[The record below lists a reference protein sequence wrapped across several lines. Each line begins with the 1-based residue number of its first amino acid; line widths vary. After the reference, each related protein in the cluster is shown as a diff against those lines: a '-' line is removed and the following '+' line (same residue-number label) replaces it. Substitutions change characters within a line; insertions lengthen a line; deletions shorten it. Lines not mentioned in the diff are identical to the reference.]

1 MQRASSL
8 LSPPLYQHPSFHC
21 ITPSFLC
28 KNLEIFIY
36 PVLSMTN
43 QYKSNHM
50 TKTMIGY
57 FQDYAFI
64 ELWEPQLQNISLLCT
79 MFKQAG
85 ILVLCCLTA
94 LAHFWSESGDANSK
108 DGFPNKLPGYGT
120 ENGQKTGHIE
130 CFEFI
135 VLTTI
140 YFYSSGVAYSNG
152 NADLELALLQQ
163 GSAK

>member
-1 MQRASSL
+1 
-8 LSPPLYQHPSFHC
+8 
-21 ITPSFLC
+21 
-28 KNLEIFIY
+28 
-36 PVLSMTN
+36 MTN

-64 ELWEPQLQNISLLCT
+64 ELWAPQLQNISLLCN

-85 ILVLCCLTA
+85 ILVICSLTA
-94 LAHFWSESGDANSK
+94 LAHFWAESGGANSK

-130 CFEFI
+130 CFEF
-135 VLTTI
+135 V
-140 YFYSSGVAYSNG
+140 V
-152 NADLELALLQQ
+152 LQQ
-163 GSAK
+163 FIFILQGLHIQIHSLADAASAAVEAKATEVNFGIIFEQCLWITSYLLLVCR

>member
-1 MQRASSL
+1 
-8 LSPPLYQHPSFHC
+8 
-21 ITPSFLC
+21 
-28 KNLEIFIY
+28 
-36 PVLSMTN
+36 MTN

-64 ELWEPQLQNISLLCT
+64 ELWAPQLQNISLLCN

-85 ILVLCCLTA
+85 ILVICSLTA
-94 LAHFWSESGDANSK
+94 LAHFWAESGGANSK

-130 CFEFI
+130 CFTFWYSYNNLFLFFRGCI
-135 VLTTI
+135 FKWKCRLRTCLTTAR
-140 YFYSSGVAYSNG
+140 FS
-152 NADLELALLQQ
+152 
-163 GSAK
+163 